1 MFSSACYDLIF
12 VSETWLDSTDLSS
25 FIINGANYDVIRSD
39 RPTHAGGVAVFFDS
53 NLSNKINV
61 LSINDITDYECIIFD
76 YLISSQRSVR
86 FICLYVSPQNSSNP
100 TVVQKIIRMLR
111 QFTFKGEIY
120 ILGDFNFSD
129 YKFNINATL
138 CKEPLKDFLI
148 YLEEH
153 SLHQLIS
160 SPTHIHGN
168 ILDLAITSTPHKVT
182 NLEIINPLT
191 VTCDHNMIDLK
202 ISANKDFKR
211 KKPRLN
217 FYKANY
223 SHVNSYLSTI
233 NWPDLFKGITCIDLM
248 YSKFMF
254 VINEAI
260 DLFVPLT
267 RPPGRKTMPYKIR
280 KIDMEKWAL
289 YRKSRKNASFIPQYK
304 AKCKQYKT
312 ALRDYNK
319 LHEQKILRSPNKKAL
334 FNHIKCKTRLRHSI
348 PPLTDTTGKICL
360 DPYTKATLLNNTFG
374 DVFLKEKSTTNIPF
388 FCNSNSQTKPQ
399 KFSSIMRTDILE
411 AINTLKNSVSRTP
424 DGIPSLFIKQTAF
437 NLLTPL
443 HIIFNHSLITG
454 TIPKIW
460 KKAIVIPIYK
470 KGKLNNAKNYRP
482 ISLTSAI
489 CRLLERLLHNQ
500 IHKHLT
506 LNNTITTRIHK
517 QTLNANTTNTLHG
530 SLNRIL

>member
-1 MFSSACYDLIF
+1 
-12 VSETWLDSTDLSS
+12 
-25 FIINGANYDVIRSD
+25 
-39 RPTHAGGVAVFFDS
+39 
-53 NLSNKINV
+53 
-61 LSINDITDYECIIFD
+61 
-76 YLISSQRSVR
+76 
-86 FICLYVSPQNSSNP
+86 
-100 TVVQKIIRMLR
+100 
-111 QFTFKGEIY
+111 
-120 ILGDFNFSD
+120 
-129 YKFNINATL
+129 
-138 CKEPLKDFLI
+138 
-148 YLEEH
+148 
-153 SLHQLIS
+153 
-160 SPTHIHGN
+160 
-168 ILDLAITSTPHKVT
+168 
-182 NLEIINPLT
+182 
-191 VTCDHNMIDLK
+191 
-202 ISANKDFKR
+202 
-211 KKPRLN
+211 
-217 FYKANY
+217 
-223 SHVNSYLSTI
+223 
-233 NWPDLFKGITCIDLM
+233 
-248 YSKFMF
+248 
-254 VINEAI
+254 
-260 DLFVPLT
+260 
-267 RPPGRKTMPYKIR
+267 MPYKIR